1 MQNSWLES
9 TYRQEQNFPM
19 NRLFV
24 SFAALLSS
32 GIFAYAY
39 WREWLGIKYF
49 EEEMNR
55 QLDNPQAPYFHS
67 SEELYMRV
75 LLFFGILFGII
86 FLNTLY
92 FTIKGKSG
100 WVFLC
105 FILAMLSILAV
116 MVNGAIK

>member
-1 MQNSWLES
+1 MSKVMAGLSIADPNS
-9 TYRQEQNFPM
+9 PM
-19 NRLFV
+19 NRFFV
-24 SFAALLSS
+24 SFAALLTS

-49 EEEMNR
+49 EEEMNL
-55 QLDNPQAPYFHS
+55 QPENPQAPYFHS

-75 LLFFGILFGII
+75 LLYFGILFGII

-92 FTIKGKSG
+92 FTIKRKSG
-100 WVFLC
+100 WVFIC
-105 FILAMLSILAV
+105 FILAMFSILAV